1 VSNITYFAKRC
12 PITRLTK
19 LQVRALA
26 STCIEVSRQ
35 VPNGV
40 YRSLVIRGLLTSSHK
55 LTPDGREALASC
67 MLLSE
72 QFRGLLLAMPI
83 VQPSRLLTRTPKRE
97 IALSRLIT

>member
-1 VSNITYFAKRC
+1 MLAGYRRTQVSNITHFAKRC

-19 LQVRALA
+19 LQVWALV

-40 YRSLVIRGLLTSSHK
+40 YRSLVIRGLLTSSLN

-67 MLLSE
+67 TLLSE
-72 QFRGLLLAMPI
+72 PFRGSLLARPI
-83 VQPSRLLTRTPKRE
+83 VPINWGQMQTR
-97 IALSRLIT
+97 